1 MVLADLVV
9 VYLAHLD
16 RKYFHLRCCHL
27 LHRFTDSAPVRQ
39 SIFFL
44 CLKSVLFL
52 QLVVGLAELHVV
64 IFLDLSLVNGLVHH
78 GNIDG
83 VGSLG
88 IYLTLHN
95 MYFININLSLS

>member
-1 MVLADLVV
+1 VVLADLVV

-16 RKYFHLRCCHL
+16 RKYFHLSSCHL

-39 SIFFL
+39 PVFFL
-44 CLKSVLFL
+44 YLKSLLFL
-52 QLVVGLAELHVV
+52 LLVLAELHVV
-64 IFLDLSLVNGLVHH
+64 IFLDLSLVNSLVHH

-88 IYLTLHN
+88 CYLTLHN
-95 MYFININLSLS
+95 MFL